1 MRSRTCF
8 APLGAVILASLS
20 GCASDEGQWRADL
33 DRMAEQHERYAQEL
47 RDIQAE
53 LALETPTPDER
64 DFGEDGTILLW
75 ECFLGGRPG
84 REYLRIH
91 YTFLN
96 TTEHTFEAANVTLT
110 LYHAESGAE
119 WSEVQRL
126 TIPYKY
132 AFTPN
137 SSYTTSLEIPT
148 RGIHRRPG
156 WQWEL
161 GLEAVPAR

>member
-1 MRSRTCF
+1 
-8 APLGAVILASLS
+8 
-20 GCASDEGQWRADL
+20 
-33 DRMAEQHERYAQEL
+33 MAEQHDRYVLEL
-47 RDIQAE
+47 RQIQAE
-53 LALETPTPDER
+53 LARESPMPDER

-75 ECFLGGRPG
+75 ECTLGGRPG

-96 TTEHTFEAANVTLT
+96 TTDHTFEAALVTLT
-110 LYHAESGAE
+110 LRHAESGAE
-119 WSEVQRL
+119 WSEVQKL
-126 TIPYKY
+126 SIPFVY

-148 RGIHRRPG
+148 QGIHRRPG

-161 GLEAVPAR
+161 ELDAIPANGR